1 MNENKTATMNLAAAL
16 VDFERTCLLFM
27 RNITTDEAER
37 HDYDVK
43 AEECKN
49 IMKMLGVER

>member
-1 MNENKTATMNLAAAL
+1 MNKTATTMSLAAAM

-43 AEECKN
+43 AEECKR
-49 IMKMLGVER
+49 IMELLGVEY